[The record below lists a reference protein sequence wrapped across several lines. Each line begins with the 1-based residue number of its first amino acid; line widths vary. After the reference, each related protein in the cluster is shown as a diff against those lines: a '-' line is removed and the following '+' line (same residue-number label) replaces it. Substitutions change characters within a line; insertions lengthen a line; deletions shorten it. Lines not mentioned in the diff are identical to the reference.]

1 MSPRAAAATGSPTWT
16 FETRVHFG
24 SGRTGQ
30 RRLREGE
37 APEPVPVE
45 PGRVPRV
52 VRLLA
57 LAHRLRGLL
66 DAGTVQDQANLARV
80 AGVTRARVT
89 QILNLLHL
97 APDIQEAVLDL
108 PRTLRGRDPISEVAL
123 RPIAAVPEWGK
134 QRALWREL
142 VAVTDG
148 RVVLDVSG
156 GPRPHVPGRVAKGT
170 TRERRSP

>member
-1 MSPRAAAATGSPTWT
+1 MSPRAAAAPGSPTWT

-24 SGRTGQ
+24 TGRAGQ

-37 APEPVPVE
+37 TPAPVPVE

-66 DAGTVQDQANLARV
+66 ATGTVRDQADLARI

-123 RPIAAVPEWGK
+123 RPIASVPEWSK

-142 VAVTDG
+142 VAASAG
-148 RVVLDVSG
+148 RVVLDVSE
-156 GPRPHVPGRVAKGT
+156 GPRPHVPGRVATGATRTRRT
-170 TRERRSP
+170 T